1 MKLPEFLKEPKRSE
15 LLRRCNPNRWSGFN
29 LLLGFLLPFLGMMT
43 LLCIS
48 GYAPFTTDKA
58 LIYSDEY
65 HQYFPFFLSFR
76 RSILSGNGLLW
87 NWEVGMGMD
96 FMGMY
101 AYYLASPLNWLS
113 LLIPDAFALQ
123 YFTLL
128 MPLKLGFAGLFFAM
142 FLKDV
147 FKKNDF
153 SIAVFGAFYA
163 TCAFALAYQW
173 NIMWLDSFALLPLV
187 MLGMVRLLRDKKF
200 ILYTVAL
207 LFAFM
212 SNYYIGYIVC
222 LFTFLAFFC
231 HEICR
236 WPGFKRFLA
245 NFGRIAVF
253 SVLAIGMSL
262 AITLPG
268 LASLLQ
274 TQSTVANQQ
283 QPDTSLNGSAAE
295 DSKTEFESVM
305 ETFGL
310 NIVGLYEKNY
320 WEDYHEEYS
329 KAEAA
334 WNAFSK
340 ANEEGNFSIKLLVD
354 YVSASMPLLGTAMGR
369 VAGNLGGGQQLGFME
384 GLPNIYCGVA
394 VLLLAFLFLISK
406 DVKIQDKI
414 CSILMILFLIFSFI
428 FRQLDYIWHGFH
440 FTNMIPYRFSF
451 LLCFVLIYMA
461 YRAWTLRSTFSI
473 WQILLATA
481 GTLFILG
488 CSENRENITFLAYN
502 GIFLLLVLAV
512 LLIDRFEK
520 GSVQKEP
527 GSVSMRWLY
536 HHDRIISGALLCV
549 LCLELVLNLANFGD
563 QFPYTNVTNY
573 PKGTTDTAA
582 VVEFMKNAEKDSDFY
597 RTEVTHSDTLN
608 EGALIGFNGITTFSS
623 SANRRVTKF
632 MQYLGQASLPEWNRY
647 CYEESSP
654 VSNLFLNL
662 KYMIERD
669 NTPQPNSYF
678 DVAATS
684 GNVTLLKNNAYL
696 PLGFMV
702 DPALAQLD
710 IDNYYNIFY
719 KQNQLF
725 TAATGLQT
733 GVWETISTDNCTIVS
748 DGPHINTQNPSGY
761 CTYSADANGGVIHFQ
776 YTADREGF
784 MCLNIDFS
792 ADNVYSIYIK
802 RLIDDSGD
810 EPVYG
815 NFEIVQSDY
824 ENLSQL
830 AAVCDV
836 KPGDFVE
843 LNVYVGANETGTIN
857 VANSVLNETVFRAG
871 YDILSRSTMDITSFS
886 STRIEGTV
894 NCLNDGLLYTS
905 IPSDGNWKVLVDG
918 KEAQIT
924 LIGNAMAGVMLT
936 AGSHEVTFVYHNTAF
951 YIGLAVSVT
960 CLAVFITLIV
970 LRKRFG
976 SKNAPTKTEDAPT
989 MEDLILDAPTA
1000 EADPADIADTVAV
1013 ADSADPPAA
1022 AE

>member
-1 MKLPEFLKEPKRSE
+1 MKLPEFMREPKRSE
-15 LLRRCNPNRWSGFN
+15 LLRRYNPTQWSGFYQ
-29 LLLGFLLPFLGMMT
+29 LLGFLLPFLGMMI
-43 LLCIS
+43 LLGVC

-58 LIYSDEY
+58 FIYSDEY
-65 HQYFPFFLSFR
+65 HQYYPFYLSFR
-76 RSILSGNGLLW
+76 RAMLSGNGLLW

-101 AYYLASPLNWLS
+101 AYYLASPLNWLA
-113 LLIPDAFALQ
+113 LLIPDAYVLQ

-128 MPLKLGFAGLFFAM
+128 MPLKIGFAGLFFAT
-142 FLKDV
+142 FLKGV
-147 FKKNDF
+147 FKKNDL
-153 SIAVFGAFYA
+153 SIAVFGGFYA
-163 TCAFALAYQW
+163 TCAFVLAYQW

-187 MLGMVRLLRDKKF
+187 MLGMVKLLREKKF
-200 ILYTVAL
+200 ILYTVSL

-236 WPGFKRFLA
+236 WPGFVRFIK

-253 SVLAIGMSL
+253 SILAIGMSL

-274 TQSTVANQQ
+274 TQSTVGVQQ
-283 QPDTSLNGSAAE
+283 KPTTSLDGTVEKPKSE
-295 DSKTEFESVM
+295 MESVM

-320 WEDYHEEYS
+320 WEDYSEAYT

-334 WNAFSK
+334 WNTFHK
-340 ANEEGNFSIKLLVD
+340 ANEEGNFSVKLLVD
-354 YVSASMPLLGTAMGR
+354 YVSASMPLLQTAMAR

-394 VLLLAFLFLISK
+394 TLLLAFLFLLSK

-414 CSILMILFLIFSFI
+414 CSILMVLFLMLSFI

-451 LLCFVLIYMA
+451 LLCFVLLYMA
-461 YRAWTLRSTFSI
+461 YRAWTLRSTFSVWKI
-473 WQILLATA
+473 ALATA
-481 GTLFILG
+481 GTLFILN
-488 CSENRENITFLAYN
+488 CSDNREDITFLAYN
-502 GIFLLLVLAV
+502 GIFLLLTLAV
-512 LLIDRFEK
+512 LLIDRFELHGMK
-520 GSVQKEP
+520 KETDSVP
-527 GSVSMRWLY
+527 MRWLTR
-536 HHDRIISGALLCV
+536 HERIISGAMLCV
-549 LCLELVLNLANFGD
+549 LCLELALNLASFGN
-563 QFPYTNVTNY
+563 QFPYTTVSNY

-582 VVEFMKNAEKDSDFY
+582 VVEYMNRVEADSDFF
-597 RTEVTHSDTLN
+597 RTEATHSDTLN

-623 SANRRVTKF
+623 SANRNVTKY

-678 DVAATS
+678 DVVTAS
-684 GNVTLLKNNAYL
+684 NNVYLLKNNAYL

-702 DPALAQLD
+702 DPAMAELD
-710 IDNYYNIFY
+710 TSSFYHIFQ

-725 TAATGLQT
+725 NTATGLRT
-733 GVWETISTDNCTIVS
+733 NVWETISTNNCAVVS
-748 DGPHINTQNPSGY
+748 DGPYVNSQSPSGY
-761 CTYSADANGGVIHFQ
+761 CSYSAGANGGSIHFQ
-776 YTADREGF
+776 YTADRAGY
-784 MCLNIDFS
+784 MCLNLDFS

-802 RLIDDSGD
+802 RVIRDDNGEPMYD
-810 EPVYG
+810 ENGEMLYG

-824 ENLSQL
+824 ENLTQM

-836 KPGDFVE
+836 TPGDFVE
-843 LNVYVGANETGTIN
+843 LNVYIGANETGTIN
-857 VANSVLNETVFRAG
+857 VANGVLNENVFRAG
-871 YDILSRSTMDITSFS
+871 YEILNRSTMDITEFS
-886 STRIEGTV
+886 NTRIVGQV
-894 NCLNDGLLYTS
+894 NCLQDGLLYTS

-918 KEAQIT
+918 KDAELT
-924 LIGNAMAGVMLT
+924 LIGNAMVGVMLT
-936 AGSHEVTFVYHNTAF
+936 KGSHTVTFVYQNTAF
-951 YIGLAVSVT
+951 YIGLAASVF
-960 CLAVFITLIV
+960 CLAVFITIIV
-970 LRKRFG
+970 LQKRFARAQTP
-976 SKNAPTKTEDAPT
+976 NASAPA
-989 MEDLILDAPTA
+989 MEDLILPAGEEEEIA
-1000 EADPADIADTVAV
+1000 EIVDVP
-1013 ADSADPPAA
+1013 DS
-1022 AE
+1022 EE

>member
-1 MKLPEFLKEPKRSE
+1 MKLPEFMKEPKRSE

-101 AYYLASPLNWLS
+101 AYYLASPLNWIS
-113 LLIPDAFALQ
+113 LLIPDAFVLQ

-128 MPLKLGFAGLFFAM
+128 MPLKIGFAGLFFAA
-142 FLKDV
+142 FLKGV

-163 TCAFALAYQW
+163 TCAFVLAYQW

-187 MLGMVRLLRDKKF
+187 MLGMVKLLREKKF
-200 ILYTVAL
+200 ILYTVSL

-231 HEICR
+231 HEVCR
-236 WPGFKRFLA
+236 WPGFIRFIK

-253 SVLAIGMSL
+253 SILAIGMSL

-274 TQSTVANQQ
+274 TQSTVGNQQ
-283 QPDTSLNGSAAE
+283 QPTTNLNGTVEKPKSE
-295 DSKTEFESVM
+295 MESVM

-329 KAEAA
+329 KAEIA
-334 WNAFSK
+334 WNNFSK
-340 ANEEGNFSIKLLVD
+340 ANAEGNFDLKLLVD
-354 YVSASMPLLGTAMGR
+354 YVSASMPLLQTAMAR

-394 VLLLAFLFLISK
+394 TILLAFLFLLSGE
-406 DVKIQDKI
+406 VKIQDKI
-414 CSILMILFLIFSFI
+414 CSILMILFLMLSFI

-451 LLCFVLIYMA
+451 LLCFVLLYMA
-461 YRAWTLRSTFSI
+461 YRAWTLRTTFST
-473 WQILLATA
+473 WKILLATA

-488 CSENRENITFLAYN
+488 CSDNREDITFLAYN
-502 GIFLLLVLAV
+502 GIFLLLTLAV
-512 LLIDRFEK
+512 LMIDRFERNGMK
-520 GSVQKEP
+520 KET
-527 GSVSMRWLY
+527 GTAALRWLNR
-536 HHDRIISGALLCV
+536 HDRVISGALLSV
-549 LCLELVLNLANFGD
+549 LCLELVLNLASFGD
-563 QFPYTNVTNY
+563 QFPYTTVTDY

-582 VVEFMKNAEKDSDFY
+582 VVDFMNRAEADSDFY
-597 RTEVTHSDTLN
+597 RTEATHSDTLN

-623 SANRRVTKF
+623 SANRNVTKY

-662 KYMIERD
+662 KYMIERE
-669 NTPQPNSYF
+669 NAPQPNSYF

-684 GNVTLLKNNAYL
+684 NNVTLLKNNAYL

-702 DPALAQLD
+702 DPAMAQLD
-710 IDNYYNIFY
+710 TSSYYHIFS
-719 KQNQLF
+719 KQNLLF
-725 TAATGLQT
+725 NTATGLRAN
-733 GVWETISTDNCTIVS
+733 VWETISPSNCAVVS
-748 DGPHINTQNPSGY
+748 DGPYVNSQSASGY
-761 CTYSADANGGVIHFQ
+761 CSYSADANGGVIHFQ

-784 MCLNIDFS
+784 MCLNLDFS

-824 ENLSQL
+824 ENLPQM

-843 LNVYVGANETGTIN
+843 LNVYIGANESGTIN
-857 VANSVLNETVFRAG
+857 VANGVINDQVFRAG
-871 YDILSRSTMDITSFS
+871 YDILSRSTMDITEFS
-886 STRIEGTV
+886 STRIVGNV
-894 NCLNDGLLYTS
+894 NCLQDGLLYTS

-918 KEAQIT
+918 KETEPT
-924 LIGNAMAGVMLT
+924 LIGNAMVGVMLT
-936 AGSHEVTFVYHNTAF
+936 KGSHTVTFVYKNMAF
-951 YIGLAVSVT
+951 YIGLGVSVF
-960 CLAVFITLIV
+960 CLAVFVIIIV
-970 LRKRFG
+970 LVKRFAG
-976 SKNAPTKTEDAPT
+976 RKTNEPVAAPT
-989 MEDLILDAPTA
+989 MEDLIVDAPTQPEEPTPEDSQTA
-1000 EADPADIADTVAV
+1000 PDEPSDT
-1013 ADSADPPAA
+1013 
-1022 AE
+1022 E

>member
-1 MKLPEFLKEPKRSE
+1 MKLPEFMKEPKRSE

-43 LLCIS
+43 LLCVC

-65 HQYFPFFLSFR
+65 HQYYPFFLSMR
-76 RSILSGNGLLW
+76 RSILNGNGLLW

-96 FMGMY
+96 FLGMY

-113 LLIPDAFALQ
+113 LLIPDAFVLQ

-128 MPLKLGFAGLFFAM
+128 MPLKIGFAGLFFAM
-142 FLKDV
+142 FLKGV

-163 TCAFALAYQW
+163 TCAFTLAYQW

-187 MLGMVRLLRDKKF
+187 MLGMVRLLREKKF
-200 ILYTVAL
+200 ILYIVAL

-245 NFGRIAVF
+245 NFGRIAVC
-253 SVLAIGMSL
+253 SILAIGMSL
-262 AITLPG
+262 VVTLPG

-274 TQSTVANQQ
+274 TQSTVGNQQ
-283 QPDTSLNGSAAE
+283 TPSTSLDGTVEEPKS
-295 DSKTEFESVM
+295 EFESVM

-334 WNAFSK
+334 WNTFSK

-354 YVSASMPLLGTAMGR
+354 YVSASLPLLGTAMGR
-369 VAGNLGGGQQLGFME
+369 VVGNLGGGQQLGFME

-394 VLLLAFLFLISK
+394 TLLLAFLFLTAK

-414 CSILMILFLIFSFI
+414 CSVLMVLFLIFSFI

-481 GTLFILG
+481 GTLFILS
-488 CSENRENITFLAYN
+488 CSENREDITFLAYN
-502 GIFLLLVLAV
+502 GIFLLLTLAV
-512 LLIDRFEK
+512 LLIDRFEH
-520 GSVQKEP
+520 SSIQKEP
-527 GSVSMRWLY
+527 GSVSLRWLTR
-536 HHDRIISGALLCV
+536 HDRIISGAVLCV
-549 LCLELVLNLANFGD
+549 LCLELALNIASFGN
-563 QFPYTNVTNY
+563 QFPYTTITNY
-573 PKGTTDTAA
+573 PKGTKDTAA
-582 VVEFMKNAEKDSDFY
+582 VVEFMNNAEKDSDFY

-669 NTPQPNSYF
+669 NVPQPNSYF

-702 DPALAQLD
+702 DPAMAELD
-710 IDNYYNIFY
+710 TDSYYGIFY

-725 TAATGLQT
+725 TAATGLMPQ
-733 GVWETISTDNCTIVS
+733 VWETMPNDNCAIVS
-748 DGPHINTQNPSGY
+748 DGPYINTQNPSGY
-761 CTYSADANGGVIHFQ
+761 CTYSADANGGTIHFQ

-784 MCLNIDFS
+784 MCLNLDFS

-810 EPVYG
+810 EPVYSS
-815 NFEIVQSDY
+815 FEIVQSDY
-824 ENLSQL
+824 ENLSQM

-857 VANSVLNETVFRAG
+857 VAHGILNEKVFRAG
-871 YDILSRSTMDITSFS
+871 YDILSRATMDITDFTN
-886 STRIEGTV
+886 TRIQGTV
-894 NCLNDGLLYTS
+894 NCLSDGLLYTS

-918 KEAQIT
+918 KEADIT
-924 LIGNAMAGVMLT
+924 LIGNAMVGVMLT
-936 AGSHEVTFVYHNTAF
+936 AGNHEVTFVYQNTAF
-951 YIGLAVSVT
+951 YIGLAVSVF

-970 LRKRFG
+970 LRKRFD
-976 SKNAPTKTEDAPT
+976 SKHEDAKTEALPT
-989 MEDLILDAPTA
+989 MEALIPEIMD
-1000 EADPADIADTVAV
+1000 E
-1013 ADSADPPAA
+1013 PAA
-1022 AE
+1022 ATDTVEASDTPSAE